1 MFVFS
6 DHFISFYC
14 GVQCTVGMQDM
25 GDVEEKQRLVD
36 RQKQVRQELA
46 DVNELLADIR
56 RREKVVC
63 AELRK
68 YGKRLK

>member
-1 MFVFS
+1 
-6 DHFISFYC
+6 
-14 GVQCTVGMQDM
+14 MQGM
-25 GDVEEKQRLVD
+25 GDVEEKQRLLD